1 METLISFLMLII
13 LLAFFAFMAIINS
26 ITKILNGGTGKIAAT
41 GFVGFLLVKF
51 FGPKFEKYVKEYL
64 DSKKQDDKKQ
74 DDKKQDDE

>member
-74 DDKKQDDE
+74 DDE